1 MATPANGMK
10 PVIEVA
16 SLRKSFRGRDGLPR
30 AVLQDL
36 DLTVCPGEFL
46 CILGPSGCGKSTLLN
61 VLAGLDKAYEGR
73 ASVDGGRVGYL
84 FQEPRLL
91 PWLTAERNLDFALSS
106 CRVPAS
112 RWDELKSHYLALT
125 GLSDF
130 RDYYPHQISGGMAQ
144 RLALVRALCV
154 EPGVLLMDEP
164 FSGLDEITA
173 RRIRSDLLSIWE
185 KTRKTIVFVTH
196 NAYEAC
202 FLADRIL
209 VMSGGVFRHEMRV
222 PVARPRSY
230 DDPAIFQFSRDVIK
244 AFGNEIDREPE
255 RTAAPAAASALV
267 DDLDRQTAARMNN

>member
-1 MATPANGMK
+1 MK

-16 SLRKSFRGRDGLPR
+16 SLRKSFRSRDGLSH

-36 DLTVCPGEFL
+36 DLTVGGGEFL

-61 VLAGLDKAYEGR
+61 VLAGLDKVYEGR
-73 ASVDGGRVGYL
+73 VSVNGGRVGYL

-91 PWLTAERNLDFALSS
+91 PWLTAEGNLDFALSCS
-106 CRVPAS
+106 RVPAS
-112 RWDELKSHYLALT
+112 RWDELKSRYLAMT

-185 KTRKTIVFVTH
+185 ETRKTIVFVTH
-196 NAYEAC
+196 SAYEAC

-209 VMSGGVFRHEMRV
+209 VMSGGVFRQEMRV

-230 DDPAIFQFSRDVIK
+230 DDPAIFQFSRDVIRS
-244 AFGNEIDREPE
+244 FGNEIDREPE
-255 RTAAPAAASALV
+255 RASLPAATAALV
-267 DDLDRQTAARMNN
+267 DDLDRQTVARMNN

>member
-1 MATPANGMK
+1 MK

-16 SLRKSFRGRDGLPR
+16 SLRKSFRDRDGHPR
-30 AVLQDL
+30 AVLQNL
-36 DLTVCPGEFL
+36 DLTVYPGEFL

-61 VLAGLDKAYEGR
+61 VLAGLDKTYEGR
-73 ASVDGGRVGYL
+73 ASVNGGRVGYL

-91 PWLTAERNLDFALSS
+91 PWLTAEQNLDFALSS

-112 RWDELKSHYLALT
+112 RWDELKSRYLAMT

-130 RDYYPHQISGGMAQ
+130 RDYYPHQISGGMSQ

-173 RRIRSDLLSIWE
+173 RRIRSDLLSIWVE
-185 KTRKTIVFVTH
+185 TRKTIVFVTH

-202 FLADRIL
+202 FLADRVL
-209 VMSGGVFRHEMRV
+209 VMSGGVFRQEMRV

-244 AFGNEIDREPE
+244 AFDEIEQEPA
-255 RTAAPAAASALV
+255 RTAVPAAVSALV
-267 DDLDRQTAARMNN
+267 DDLERHTAARLNNN

>member
-1 MATPANGMK
+1 MAPPTSGMK

-16 SLRKSFRGRDGLPR
+16 SLRKSFRDREGLSR

-36 DLTVCPGEFL
+36 DLTVDAGEFL

-61 VLAGLDKAYEGR
+61 VLAGLDSVYEGR
-73 ASVDGGRVGYL
+73 ASVNGGRVGYL

-91 PWLTAERNLDFALSS
+91 PWLTAEGNLDFALSS
-106 CRVPAS
+106 CRVPTA
-112 RWDELKSHYLALT
+112 RREELKSRYLAMT

-185 KTRKTIVFVTH
+185 ETRKTIVFVTH

-202 FLADRIL
+202 FL
-209 VMSGGVFRHEMRV
+209 
-222 PVARPRSY
+222 
-230 DDPAIFQFSRDVIK
+230 
-244 AFGNEIDREPE
+244 
-255 RTAAPAAASALV
+255 
-267 DDLDRQTAARMNN
+267 